1 MSELLDKTSEQLEK
15 MSKITFLL
23 NKKEVVQ
30 NVMEL
35 LHQTEQKME
44 SDVIA
49 LSADLERVKQHLKQ
63 EKDRYDDLEEEF
75 DDVQRQLK
83 KAKNSL
89 NEAEQENSELNAK
102 IGKKEAEIDHLL
114 NSWKQER
121 TASELRD
128 KLVSALI
135 SAENENE
142 HLKTFDVILNN
153 DFLKFA
159 AEENALSNEAQAL
172 LLLQEIG
179 EELKI
184 ISSFPEFHSAQTVA
198 VAGGFSAGKSEFIS
212 SLFSDSVLKLPSS
225 IEPTTAIPTYVINS
239 NNKEPN
245 RLIGINNN
253 SSTVDLL
260 TIDPEL
266 VGKLNHQFMR
276 SFNFPLKKIMPYML
290 LTTKMDYEHICFVDT
305 PGYNPSSSQGSH
317 TADDEKIARE
327 FVDNAN
333 ALIWVIGADV
343 NGTIPRTDVQF
354 LKNILGE
361 SGKPL
366 YFVLNKADL
375 RAKEDVQRIL
385 QEFKRVLEQENL
397 NYLGI
402 SAYSSILRQEI
413 DYIGGKLNLSAFLAE
428 MNRESDKQTELL
440 EKLYTVDQMYQYAIL
455 KEIKERKKIQKDL
468 DDIALE
474 LNMANFGKGKG
485 TVYENIDDIVER
497 FSVRTEQAHL
507 KTLEFVIQKFRET
520 IEAIF
525 GKPTAIQRPIIS
537 IDDIPDESNDD
548 EEVLEKDVS
557 KNGKIS
563 KPKGKQE
570 TEREAKRRELE
581 EKMAIHRER
590 HKRLG
595 LHQKKETNTE
605 QSRLARE
612 RGETIHFLKRSI
624 EFERHFGIA
633 PDRELEEL
641 EELERREQEEALE
654 LVSSSFL
661 GRWLK

>member
-1 MSELLDKTSEQLEK
+1 MSELLDKISEQLEK
-15 MSKITFLL
+15 TSKISFLF
-23 NKKEVVQ
+23 NKKQAVQ
-30 NVMEL
+30 NVTEL
-35 LHQTEQKME
+35 LFQAEKKLENEMT
-44 SDVIA
+44 V
-49 LSADLERVKQHLKQ
+49 LSTDLERVKQRLKK
-63 EKDRYDDLEEEF
+63 EKARCEELEEDL
-75 DDVQRQLK
+75 DDVQHQLK
-83 KAKNSL
+83 KAKNRL
-89 NEAEQENSELNAK
+89 NETEQDNNALTEK
-102 IGKKEAEIDHLL
+102 IGKKQVEIDRLL
-114 NSWKQER
+114 SQWDKER
-121 TASELRD
+121 VATNLRD

-135 SAENENE
+135 SAENE

-245 RLIGINNN
+245 RLIGISNN

-305 PGYNPSSSQGSH
+305 PGYNPSGSQGSH

-375 RAKEDVQRIL
+375 RAKEDIQSIL
-385 QEFKRVLEQENL
+385 QEFKQVLEQEGL

-413 DYIGGKLNLSAFLAE
+413 DYIEGKLNLSAFLAE
-428 MNRESDKQTELL
+428 MNRETDKQTELL

-455 KEIKERKKIQKDL
+455 KEIKERQKIQKAL
-468 DDIALE
+468 DDIALD

-485 TVYENIDDIVER
+485 EIYEKIDGIVEC
-497 FSVRTEQAHL
+497 FSVHTEQAHL
-507 KTLEFVIQKFRET
+507 QTLESVIQKFSEA

-525 GKPTAIQRPIIS
+525 GKPAAIQRPIIS
-537 IDDIPDESNDD
+537 IDDIKLDESDAD
-548 EEVLEKDVS
+548 EEGLEKAAP
-557 KNGKIS
+557 K
-563 KPKGKQE
+563 KGKTPNKRGQKDAA
-570 TEREAKRRELE
+570 REAKMKELE
-581 EKMAIHRER
+581 K
-590 HKRLG
+590 LSS
-595 LHQKKETNTE
+595 L
-605 QSRLARE
+605 
-612 RGETIHFLKRSI
+612 
-624 EFERHFGIA
+624 FG
-633 PDRELEEL
+633 
-641 EELERREQEEALE
+641 
-654 LVSSSFL
+654 SWFL
-661 GRWLK
+661 GSSVIKK

>member
-1 MSELLDKTSEQLEK
+1 MSELLDKASEQLEK

-23 NKKEVVQ
+23 NKKEVVR

-49 LSADLERVKQHLKQ
+49 LSADLERVKQRLKQ

-102 IGKKEAEIDHLL
+102 IGKKEAEIDRLL

-245 RLIGINNN
+245 RLIGISNN

-361 SGKPL
+361 SDKPL

-375 RAKEDVQRIL
+375 RAKEDIQRIL

-413 DYIGGKLNLSAFLAE
+413 DYIEGKLNLSAFLAE

-557 KNGKIS
+557 KNGKTS

-570 TEREAKRRELE
+570 TEREVKRRELE
-581 EKMAIHRER
+581 EKMAVHRER

-612 RGETIHFLKRSI
+612 RGETIHFLKRST